1 MREKRVAAFLTIVVF
16 NTAMGLCQQIAIQ
29 NKSVVVNGHVG
40 KVSVLVLSGRTFVDL
55 QELAGVSSGALTV
68 QGGQLIVEVPSP
80 NESSSRL
87 ASSSSEQTD
96 TTALSRDFMKAGIE
110 EINLLREWAS
120 PLANAI
126 QNGYPISDA
135 WVATYRGKA
144 TNGLHLA
151 SAAVSTSGDQNA
163 FQLLS
168 KEFSNVSGWSEHLV
182 EAFKSMNAAQYSTS
196 DTALREDPMSQTI
209 VRCGHFLAS
218 MLASGAFQDDGSC
231 Q

>member
-1 MREKRVAAFLTIVVF
+1 MGETRLAAFLAIMVF
-16 NTAMGLCQQIAIQ
+16 DTAMGLCQQIAIQ
-29 NKSVVVNGHVG
+29 NKSVVINGRAG

-55 QELAGVSSGALTV
+55 QELASVSSGALTT
-68 QGGQLIVEVPSP
+68 QGGQLIVELPNP
-80 NESSSRL
+80 NESSSPPT
-87 ASSSSEQTD
+87 ASSEQTD
-96 TTALSRDFMKAGIE
+96 TTTLSRDFMKAGIE

-151 SAAVSTSGDQNA
+151 SAAVSTSGDGNA
-163 FQLLS
+163 YQLLS

-196 DTALREDPMSQTI
+196 DTALREDPMSQKI
-209 VRCGHFLAS
+209 VSCGHFVAS